1 MSQYADPRC
10 AICGGSGFLYR
21 RRLLDGG
28 ESCECTKRNHAMVA
42 MKKTWP
48 ALARVEG
55 LPREG
60 KYLQDRIEENLRIT
74 APSRVFMGALK
85 EAWVSVGALWS
96 IKVVQDAQIVESWFT
111 TAKAEG
117 VQIFDLEVEDAV
129 VSAIDVRSLV
139 EPCGLCVVVLGVK
152 ALPNKECP
160 NALLEALHYR
170 EQAGKPTWVWD
181 QPTAPLAP
189 GHKFYSENLWGHLAE
204 WEHISFPLPTVR
216 EAPRV
221 VTRPKIEIEDVLEV
235 PDPPPPSLSPPP
247 APSGG
252 EGETKNLLG
261 SGSAP
266 SFETGRRGR
275 GKGKKWDK

>member
-1 MSQYADPRC
+1 
-10 AICGGSGFLYR
+10 
-21 RRLLDGG
+21 
-28 ESCECTKRNHAMVA
+28 
-42 MKKTWP
+42 
-48 ALARVEG
+48 
-55 LPREG
+55 
-60 KYLQDRIEENLRIT
+60 
-74 APSRVFMGALK
+74 
-85 EAWVSVGALWS
+85 
-96 IKVVQDAQIVESWFT
+96 
-111 TAKAEG
+111 
-117 VQIFDLEVEDAV
+117 
-129 VSAIDVRSLV
+129 
-139 EPCGLCVVVLGVK
+139 VVVLGVK